1 MSAGGLRWFWLMCLL
16 LLSAVPAARAA
27 QDAQRFEAG
36 ASSITVEGRDWGRPR
51 PLDIRLGVSGPV
63 PYRVY
68 FLDDPA
74 RLIVDFKGLDFGAA
88 DPAGLRGVDLVPA
101 LRWGRFRPGWSRLVA
116 ELPGPYALAEALQT
130 PAAGQGA
137 TIRLRLKP
145 VRPGDFVTRK
155 DALNALW
162 DLPEPSIPRFVPR
175 GSPGEGRPL
184 RVALDP
190 GHGGIDPGAQVG
202 PITEAAAMLGFSHE
216 LTRALQNAGIEVVAT
231 RSDDRFVSLERRM
244 TLARA
249 GRADL
254 FISLHADSLP
264 EGQAAGVA
272 IYVWDRQADDRAAR
286 ELAARHDRADLLAG
300 VDLDGADDQVA
311 AVLMDLARLDTQPRS
326 QNFAGMLVSEMAL
339 REFDMHRVPI
349 RRAAFSVLKSPDIPS
364 VLIELGFLTDPT
376 DRANLFDPKWRR
388 RMADSITRAVLTW
401 AEDERVRAG
410 LLRK

>member
-1 MSAGGLRWFWLMCLL
+1 
-16 LLSAVPAARAA
+16 
-27 QDAQRFEAG
+27 
-36 ASSITVEGRDWGRPR
+36 
-51 PLDIRLGVSGPV
+51 
-63 PYRVY
+63 
-68 FLDDPA
+68 
-74 RLIVDFKGLDFGAA
+74 
-88 DPAGLRGVDLVPA
+88 
-101 LRWGRFRPGWSRLVA
+101 
-116 ELPGPYALAEALQT
+116 
-130 PAAGQGA
+130 
-137 TIRLRLKP
+137 
-145 VRPGDFVTRK
+145 
-155 DALNALW
+155 
-162 DLPEPSIPRFVPR
+162 
-175 GSPGEGRPL
+175 
-184 RVALDP
+184 
-190 GHGGIDPGAQVG
+190 
-202 PITEAAAMLGFSHE
+202 MLGFSHE